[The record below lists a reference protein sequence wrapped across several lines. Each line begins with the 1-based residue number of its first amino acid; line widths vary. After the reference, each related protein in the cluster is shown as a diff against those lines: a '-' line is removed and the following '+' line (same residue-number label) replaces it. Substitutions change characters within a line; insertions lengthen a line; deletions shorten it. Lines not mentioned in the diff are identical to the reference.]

1 MKTICIV
8 GGGTAGW
15 LSAAYLINKFPNY
28 KITLVESP
36 NIPAIGV
43 GEGTWPSIMK
53 MLNDLGIT
61 STELIALTGGG
72 VKLGIKFIDFA
83 DTPFW
88 LSTDPAWET
97 WGSDLTAA
105 VGNNN
110 KCPWLQ
116 KDSMHGCHFVASE
129 LANLLQQRS
138 IEKGVELINAEI
150 TDVEMDGNNCL
161 SVTLDNNTQITA
173 DWFVDCSGF
182 KRLLIGKTDSEFCSY
197 ADELLVDT
205 AIVGQKSYIN
215 PEKEYEPFTSSIGM
229 TAGWRFKIPVY
240 ERTGNGYIYS
250 SKFISD
256 EDAIAEFTQTT
267 GIEKP
272 RKITMNPGYFKEIIK
287 GNIIAAGMSSGFIEP
302 LEATAIHL
310 AGKTMEYAVEVIAE
324 RKSSAWANSEIQERI
339 RYIKVVVLSH
349 YAFSK
354 RPEPFWVAASEA
366 ARNSK
371 DFQEFWQSLK
381 YKYPTKEDNL
391 DNGYPYFQWNEL
403 LRGFGEEHY
412 YPKITKD
419 AKVQVYLAQKTL
431 PNHYKHIT
439 EIREKN
445 GIQHARKETV
455 DNS

>member
-15 LSAAYLINKFPNY
+15 LSAAYLINKFPDYQIQLIEN
-28 KITLVESP
+28 P
-36 NIPAIGV
+36 NIPTIGV

-53 MLNDLGIT
+53 MLNNLGIKA
-61 STELIALTGGG
+61 TELVALTGGG

-83 DTPFW
+83 DKPFW
-88 LSTDPAWET
+88 LSTDPDWET
-97 WGSDLTAA
+97 WGTDLTAA

-110 KCPWLQ
+110 KCPRLQ
-116 KDSMHGCHFVASE
+116 DNSMHGCHFVASE

-138 IEKGVELINAEI
+138 IENGVTLTHAEVS
-150 TDVEMDGNNCL
+150 DVEIENNYCK
-161 SVTLDNNTQITA
+161 SITLDNGTQIVA

-182 KRLLIGKTDSEFCSY
+182 RRLLIGKTSSEFQSY
-197 ADELLVDT
+197 EHELLVDT
-205 AIVGQKSYIN
+205 AIVGQKSYTD

-240 ERTGNGYIYS
+240 DRTGNGYIYS

-256 EDAIAEFTQTT
+256 EDARAEFTAAT
-267 GIEKP
+267 GIENP
-272 RKITMNPGYFKEIIK
+272 RKITMKPGYYKEIFI

-310 AGKTMEYAVEVIAE
+310 AGKTIEYAVELIKG
-324 RKSSAWANSEIQERI
+324 RRNHTWANAEIQARI
-339 RYIKVVVLSH
+339 KYIKVVVLGH

-354 RPEPFWVAASEA
+354 RKEQFWVEASKA
-366 ARNSK
+366 ARDSK
-371 DFQEFWQSLK
+371 DFQDFWSSLK

-403 LRGFGEEHY
+403 LKGFGEEHY
-412 YPKITKD
+412 YPRITQD

-431 PNHYKHIT
+431 PNHYRHIT
-439 EIREKN
+439 EIRIKN
-445 GIQHARKETV
+445 GIDRKESLA
-455 DNS
+455 NS

>member
-28 KITLVESP
+28 QIHLIESP
-36 NIPAIGV
+36 NIPTIGV

-53 MLNDLGIT
+53 MLNDLGINA
-61 STELIALTGGG
+61 TELVALTGGG
-72 VKLGIKFIDFA
+72 IKLGIKFIDFA
-83 DTPFW
+83 ENPFW
-88 LSTDPAWET
+88 LSTDPDWEI
-97 WGSDLTAA
+97 WGSDLAAA

-110 KCPWLQ
+110 KCPWLH
-116 KDSMHGCHFVASE
+116 DNSMHGCHFVATE
-129 LANLLQQRS
+129 LANLLQARS
-138 IEKGVELINAEI
+138 TEKGVKLTHAEI
-150 TDVEMDGNNCL
+150 VNVDIENNNCK
-161 SVTLDNNTQITA
+161 SVTLDNGTNIVA

-182 KRLLIGKTDSEFCSY
+182 RRLLIGKTDSEFCSY
-197 ADELLVDT
+197 SEELLVDT
-205 AIVGQKSYIN
+205 AIVGQKPYIN

-250 SKFISD
+250 SQFISD
-256 EDAIAEFTQTT
+256 EDALTEFSTAT
-267 GIEKP
+267 GIENP
-272 RKITMNPGYFKEIIK
+272 RKISMKPGYYKEIIK

-310 AGKTMEYAVEVIAE
+310 AGKTVEYAVEVITG
-324 RKSSAWANSEIQERI
+324 RKTHAWANAEIQEKI

-354 RPEPFWVAASEA
+354 RKEPFWIAASKA

-371 DFQEFWQSLK
+371 DFQDFWRSLK

-403 LRGFGEEHY
+403 LRGFGEAHY
-412 YPKITKD
+412 YPKITQD

-431 PNHYKHIT
+431 PNHYRHIT
-439 EIREKN
+439 EIRIKN
-445 GIQHARKETV
+445 GIDRKESLA
-455 DNS
+455 NS